1 MCSRQVLMYSAMFLS
16 VLDVVWLLG
25 GSPCQCLTWLVLVVL
40 ELVGVLWGLAG
51 ASPGWGSPPLWFGL
65 GFYGDRHLI
74 EAKFLDSV
82 SA

>member
-1 MCSRQVLMYSAMFLS
+1 MYSAMFLS

-51 ASPGWGSPPLWFGL
+51 GWWGRGTPPLWFGL
-65 GFYGDRHLI
+65 GFYGDRNLI
-74 EAKFLDSV
+74 EAKFLSLPEKI
-82 SA
+82 